1 VKPLLPF
8 LHAQAFCK
16 SVPISNMP
24 SRTLLIH
31 VGVEEIDRLMQVFSS
46 IIERVPEMTT
56 LLTSLR
62 KYCMSETTFD
72 ETDFHRVL
80 NGVLKE
86 TPNLSRL
93 KLNLP
98 FQVIG
103 RASRTATLLLATTFA
118 CFAQR
123 PSDFSPLQTLVLDH
137 VSDSTILD
145 IGQNHLDL
153 GNALKTFKSLRNLVI
168 SIKRQ
173 ERSNPSM
180 NIFSNRLWMLIS
192 EAGHLESLC
201 IIGWNT
207 KRCVGNRR
215 HRARVNF
222 NDWVM
227 KSLPYQSLDEKRT
240 LKYLRFLELKRIDI
254 DPSALEQLIE
264 QNSTSLK
271 ELYLNEVYLKIFRST
286 DLDQTPLWIGHGD
299 GVDKPAGR
307 FWLAEKLQGM
317 ESLNLEVLR
326 ATGIGYDDYDPEIR
340 SNRNSDYDLVD
351 PTGHNRTFDQR
362 FVEAVLGIPSPPPKK
377 AAPAETLGAGKP
389 EVEQDVVAIQ
399 RAIAFQATLA
409 AAGGPIREMLYEDYR
424 AFLSRSLTSS
434 TPSKPEQLRKVDWDV
449 ETFQRHHN
457 TTSHWKRCI
466 DGLFYNH
473 NEKALEE
480 LQKIIGVADRGMTL
494 LSDEIDRIHG
504 LTEIPREGG

>member
-1 VKPLLPF
+1 MDT
-8 LHAQAFCK
+8 
-16 SVPISNMP
+16 SW
-24 SRTLLIH
+24 TLLIC
-31 VGVEEIDRLMQVFSS
+31 VGAEEIDRLMQVFSS

-62 KYCMSETTFD
+62 KYCMSESTFD
-72 ETDFHRVL
+72 ETDFRRIL
-80 NGVLKE
+80 NGILQE

-118 CFAQR
+118 CLAQR
-123 PSDFSPLQTLVLDH
+123 PSGSAPLQTLVLDH

-153 GNALKTFKSLRNLVI
+153 GNALRTFKSLKNLVI

-173 ERSNPSM
+173 EHSNPSM
-180 NIFSNRLWMLIS
+180 TIFSNRLWMLIS
-192 EAGHLESLC
+192 EAEHLESLC
-201 IIGWNT
+201 IVGWNT
-207 KRCVGNRR
+207 KRNVSNRR
-215 HRARVNF
+215 HRTRVNF
-222 NDWVM
+222 GDWIM
-227 KSLPYQSLDEKRT
+227 KSLPYQNLDEKRT

-254 DPSALEQLIE
+254 ESVALLQLIE
-264 QNSTSLK
+264 QNSASLK
-271 ELYLNEVYLKIFRST
+271 ELYLNEVYLKIFRTT
-286 DLDQTPLWIGHGD
+286 DVQRTPLWIGLGD
-299 GVDKPAGR
+299 GIDKPAGR
-307 FWLAEKLQGM
+307 FWLAEKLRGM
-317 ESLNLEVLR
+317 ESLKLDVLR
-326 ATGIGYDDYDPEIR
+326 ATGIGYDDYDPELR
-340 SNRNSDYDLVD
+340 ANRNNDYDLLD
-351 PTGHNRTFDQR
+351 STGHNRTFDQR
-362 FVEAVLGIPSPPPKK
+362 FVEAVLGIPSPPPKR
-377 AAPAETLGAGKP
+377 AVPAETLGAGKP
-389 EVEQDVVAIQ
+389 EVEHDVIAIQ
-399 RAIAFQATLA
+399 RAIALQATIA
-409 AAGGPIREMLYEDYR
+409 AAGGPIREMFYEDYR

-434 TPSKPEQLRKVDWDV
+434 ASKPEQLRKIDWDV

-480 LQKIIGVADRGMTL
+480 LQKIIGVADRGMTM

-504 LTEIPREGG
+504 LTELPRDGG